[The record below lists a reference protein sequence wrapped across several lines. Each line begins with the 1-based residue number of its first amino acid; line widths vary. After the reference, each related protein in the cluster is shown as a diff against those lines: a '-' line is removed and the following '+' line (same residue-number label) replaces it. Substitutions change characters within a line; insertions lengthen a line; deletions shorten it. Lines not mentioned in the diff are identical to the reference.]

1 MSERFM
7 RRLSILVLVLLA
19 AFDAPENLGN
29 PMDSL
34 TWTIGPII
42 NGQNYSRGMLLRP
55 TANPGGGWYFDF
67 PQADG
72 VHYVPTPPTAVRP
85 CRLAMFLNIRAD
97 ATSPGVARS

>member
-29 PMDSL
+29 PMNPL

-42 NGQNYSRGMLLRP
+42 NGQNYSQPPCVYQKSDSAILVMKS
-55 TANPGGGWYFDF
+55 AE
-67 PQADG
+67 DG
-72 VHYVPTPPTAVRP
+72 
-85 CRLAMFLNIRAD
+85 L
-97 ATSPGVARS
+97 